1 MSKLV
6 KRVRDW
12 VSNGWIPIGSTS
24 DQTVV
29 CSSSA
34 AGEVHRLPLDVF
46 MLILHL
52 LEPKD
57 AARVSAVCKSWKL
70 IVFKDALWMYYL
82 KNNHPHGLSDLF
94 AETKLRSRRYAVFIF
109 AKQDLPLNDS
119 EVIVIILVFIVNN
132 LVLVSLVKAGV
143 GYCKIGWSKYDSPSL
158 RLATFVEFGDDE
170 FPLDDRVHHFIETIF
185 NSMHVNPSKQPVIL
199 TTPIGL
205 HSGVEA
211 SEMELAVF
219 GSLVSLRVPTA
230 CLVKQPTLALFASR
244 RTSGILVN
252 IGFRETQVVPIV
264 NTYTRYG
271 AITTKVGGLHLTRY
285 LRRQLRV
292 RNVEVPSLYTARTL
306 KENLCY
312 VALDYWAEFHKDT
325 EASYKVGSEGL
336 YTLKQERFR
345 TGEVLFK
352 PQLAGRNVKG
362 LHQAV
367 ARCIDHCKY
376 STDRSWY
383 KTIILAGGTAKLPGL
398 AERLEMELR
407 DLLPP
412 SLSRGIRVIPSPY
425 GADAAWHGAKM
436 IVELL
441 SKVLVLIWG
450 SLMLVGGFQKSWCL
464 SGKV

>member
-52 LEPKD
+52 LQPKD

-70 IVFKDALWMYYL
+70 IVFQDALWMYYL

-94 AETKLRSRRYAVFIF
+94 AETKLRSRRANPHRQMLPFMHIF
-109 AKQDLPLNDS
+109 GQRQQSPGA
-119 EVIVIILVFIVNN
+119 IIID
-132 LVLVSLVKAGV
+132 AGV

-436 IVELL
+436 IGNL
-441 SKVLVLIWG
+441 S
-450 SLMLVGGFQKSWCL
+450 SFRKSWCL
-464 SGKV
+464 SGEV